1 MRNWKQH
8 EEAHAKKQHEEAYAK
23 KQHEPRSAQE
33 DLQMQMQLEILLGN
47 VC

>member
-1 MRNWKQH
+1 MRRLMQKNSMRRLMHK
-8 EEAHAKKQHEEAYAK
+8 YSMSR
-23 KQHEPRSAQE
+23 RSAQE

>member
-1 MRNWKQH
+1 MAGYLRNW
-8 EEAHAKKQHEEAYAK
+8 

-47 VC
+47 VCCGGSCGTGMETF

>member
-8 EEAHAKKQHEEAYAK
+8 EKAHAKNSMSR
-23 KQHEPRSAQE
+23 RSAQE